1 MSGVLATIAQSC
13 SNGYA
18 NYRLGWLNPAIYA
31 MAQDKLGFTD
41 ITTGKNMNFG
51 YGGFDAKVGH
61 DLASGLGTIDP
72 KTFPTELCKYIERTP
87 RNSYLNSAAVVP
99 STTQPATTNSKSKI
113 TCIKGKVTKIVV
125 AVNPKCPLGY
135 KKKQ

>member
-1 MSGVLATIAQSC
+1 
-13 SNGYA
+13 
-18 NYRLGWLNPAIYA
+18 

-51 YGGFDAKVGH
+51 YGGFNAKVGH

-72 KTFPTELCKYIERTP
+72 KTFSTELCKYIERTP
-87 RNSYLNSAAVVP
+87 RNSYLNSAAVAP
-99 STTQPATTNSKSKI
+99 TTTQPVAVVPPTTQPVATSSKSKI
-113 TCIKGKVTKIVV
+113 TCIKGKITKKVV